1 MAVRTRLILRKTL
14 KVLHEIGSVGVLGA
28 FAASLVLI
36 ACAPSPHELLA
47 YAAARQGIAA
57 IARWLLVP
65 SLALVLISGMLAM
78 VANDAYMEA
87 GWAWIKALLGLSMFE
102 GSLVTVSG
110 SARHAAQLAALA
122 ASGHPDAAQLA
133 EALRTERGGLWLLLV
148 LALANIVLAVWRP
161 RLSFDVAEQP
171 VPRRPGLAAE
181 PPPPDRAAR

>member
-1 MAVRTRLILRKTL
+1 VRTRIILRKLL

-65 SLALVLISGMLAM
+65 SLALVLISGLLAM
-78 VANDAYMEA
+78 VANDNYMAA

-110 SARHAAQLAALA
+110 SARHAAELAALA
-122 ASGHPDAAQLA
+122 ASGHPDPVQLA

-161 RLSFDVAEQP
+161 RISLDLAEEP
-171 VPRRPGLAAE
+171 VR
-181 PPPPDRAAR
+181 PPPDRAAG

>member
-1 MAVRTRLILRKTL
+1 VRIRLVLRKTL
-14 KVLHEIGSVGVLGA
+14 KVLHEVGSVGVLGA

-36 ACAPSPHELLA
+36 AAAPSPHELLA

-65 SLALVLISGMLAM
+65 SLALVLISGLLAM

-122 ASGHPDAAQLA
+122 ASGQPDPAQLA
-133 EALRTERGGLWLLLV
+133 EVLRTERGGLWLLL
-148 LALANIVLAVWRP
+148 LIALANIVLAVWRP
-161 RLSFDVAEQP
+161 RISFDVAEQP
-171 VPRRPGLAAE
+171 APQRPELGAP
-181 PPPPDRAAR
+181 PPPPDRATG

>member
-1 MAVRTRLILRKTL
+1 MRTRLILRKLL

-36 ACAPSPHELLA
+36 AAAPSPHELLA

-65 SLALVLISGMLAM
+65 SLALVLISGLLAM

-122 ASGHPDAAQLA
+122 ASGQPDPAQLA
-133 EALRTERGGLWLLLV
+133 EVLHTERGGLWLLLV
-148 LALANIVLAVWRP
+148 IALANIVLGVWRP
-161 RLSFDVAEQP
+161 RISFEVAEQP
-171 VPRRPGLAAE
+171 AARQPELAP
-181 PPPPDRAAR
+181 PPPPDRAAG

>member
-1 MAVRTRLILRKTL
+1 VRTRIILRKLL

-36 ACAPSPHELLA
+36 ASAPSPHELLA

-65 SLALVLISGMLAM
+65 SLALVLISGLLAM
-78 VANDAYMEA
+78 VANDNYMAA

-110 SARHAAQLAALA
+110 SARHAADLAALA
-122 ASGHPDAAQLA
+122 ASGHPDPVQLA
-133 EALRTERGGLWLLLV
+133 EALRTERGGLWLLMV

-161 RLSFDVAEQP
+161 RITLDLVEESA
-171 VPRRPGLAAE
+171 
-181 PPPPDRAAR
+181 PPPPDRAAG